1 MDNDNASLR
10 LLYSSLARKYEVA
23 KEEWRVV
30 SRQCEEVKA
39 REDEANAT
47 TEKWQEQ
54 AVRYKASLEEV
65 VNERNKYKGQC
76 TQAIRQWDQALR
88 ERTVLQ
94 EKLAKVEKEK
104 EELAKE
110 VEQAMN
116 IRIKASK
123 DIKRLTEERNSA
135 LHEYSVIMGE
145 RGSVIR
151 ELDRLQEELATSKKE
166 SKDCQLLQRE
176 ITAALADRDKTMKE
190 VHELRRKLGMVESGE
205 AEFDNLN
212 DALQAVASL
221 RAKVQLLEGKLKDAA
236 LEADVAKG
244 RRDWAFAERD
254 KIMLESES
262 VHNLID
268 QMRAERDRALTKLA
282 DSMSQEVT
290 RKASSSQ
297 EEMVVEQLEKDC
309 LVKQGEVH
317 LNLDEHK
324 GHGIILGEGV
334 YVRALRPDSV
344 AARSGRLVLGD
355 RILAVNGTELSQGV
369 KEARQLI
376 VQSEKNLVLK
386 TESLT
391 CRSMSRA
398 VERSASQSTPD
409 RRILAPVAQNTPDAK
424 PPVASR
430 LWASSE
436 RVYNIPNNTV
446 VSKEPKKAWSA
457 FTETVKE
464 KFVKGTR
471 RQSAEPGEGEGDYL
485 SYRVGEGEI
494 FVTIIGASDL
504 D

>member
-39 REDEANAT
+39 REGEANAT

-88 ERTVLQ
+88 ERTLLQ

-190 VHELRRKLGMVESGE
+190 VHELRRKLGMVESGD

-409 RRILAPVAQNTPDAK
+409 RRILAPVTQNTPDAK

-494 FVTIIGASDL
+494 FNRCF
-504 D
+504 

>member
-1 MDNDNASLR
+1 MLSRRELDTDSASLR
-10 LLYSSLARKYEVA
+10 LLYTSLARKYEVA
-23 KEEWRVV
+23 KEEWRAV

-39 REDEANAT
+39 REGEATAT

-54 AVRYKASLEEV
+54 VVRYKASLEEV

-88 ERTVLQ
+88 ERTLLQ

-151 ELDRLQEELATSKKE
+151 ELERLQEELTTSKKE

-176 ITAALADRDKTMKE
+176 ITAALADRDNTMKE
-190 VHELRRKLGMVESGE
+190 VHELRRKLGMVESGDT
-205 AEFDNLN
+205 EFENLN

-221 RAKVQLLEGKLKDAA
+221 RAKVELLEGRLKDAA

-262 VHNLID
+262 VHSLIG

-282 DSMSQEVT
+282 DSMSQEAT
-290 RKASSSQ
+290 RKVSSQ
-297 EEMVVEQLEKDC
+297 EEIVVDQLEKDC

-317 LNLDEHK
+317 LSLDEQK
-324 GHGIILGEGV
+324 GHGVILGEGV
-334 YVRALRPDSV
+334 YIRALRPDSV
-344 AARSGRLVLGD
+344 AARSGRYCSSTSYSSFFSLLSETKICRYDYNRGD
-355 RILAVNGTELSQGV
+355 
-369 KEARQLI
+369 
-376 VQSEKNLVLK
+376 
-386 TESLT
+386 
-391 CRSMSRA
+391 
-398 VERSASQSTPD
+398 
-409 RRILAPVAQNTPDAK
+409 
-424 PPVASR
+424 
-430 LWASSE
+430 
-436 RVYNIPNNTV
+436 
-446 VSKEPKKAWSA
+446 
-457 FTETVKE
+457 
-464 KFVKGTR
+464 
-471 RQSAEPGEGEGDYL
+471 
-485 SYRVGEGEI
+485 
-494 FVTIIGASDL
+494 
-504 D
+504 